1 MGFVICSLVGSCLI
15 RHSSFVIRHLPY
27 PSLERAMSN
36 RIDALLLRM
45 AENGASDLHMVV
57 DQKPKYR
64 IHGDVVLVD
73 DYPVMSENE
82 LGEFLFQI
90 MTEEQRARYLDNHD
104 FDFAYGIS
112 DKARYRC
119 NYFFQRT
126 GYGAVFRIIP
136 SKIATLDDLKLPPV
150 LKRLTDLRSGLVLV
164 TGPTGSGKST
174 TLAAMINHIN
184 ETTRRHILT
193 IEDPVEFVHQNKKS
207 MITHREV
214 GNHTES
220 FASALRAV
228 TRQDADVVLVGE
240 MRDLETIALALS
252 AAAMGTLVYGTL
264 HTNSAAKTIDRIIDV
279 FPSEQQEQ
287 VRTMLSESLRGICAQ
302 QLLRKKG
309 GKGRVAV
316 NEILLG
322 STAVSNLIR
331 EGKIES
337 LINVIQSGRKDGMV
351 VMDEALDKLVKDG
364 IIDGED
370 AYMKAIDKRRF
381 EQYCKDPAAA

>member
-1 MGFVICSLVGSCLI
+1 M
-15 RHSSFVIRHLPY
+15 P
-27 PSLERAMSN
+27 N
-36 RIDALLLRM
+36 RIDPLLLRM
-45 AENGASDLHMVV
+45 KQNDASDLHMVV
-57 DQKPKYR
+57 GQKPKYR
-64 IHGDVVLVD
+64 IHGDIVPVD
-73 DYPVMSENE
+73 DYPVLDDHA

-90 MTEEQRARYLDNHD
+90 TRDEQRDKYEENRD
-104 FDFAYGIS
+104 FDFAYGIG
-112 DKARYRC
+112 DEARYRC

-136 SKIATLDDLKLPPV
+136 TKILTLDELKLPEV
-150 LKRLTDLRSGLVLV
+150 LKRLTELRSGLVLV

-174 TLAAMINHIN
+174 TLAAMIDYIN
-184 ETTRRHILT
+184 SRQRRHILT
-193 IEDPVEFVHQNKKS
+193 IEDPVEFVHHNKMC

-214 GNHTES
+214 GTHTDS
-220 FASALRAV
+220 FASALRAT

-240 MRDLETIALALS
+240 MRDLETISLALS

-279 FPSEQQEQ
+279 FPAEQQEQ
-287 VRTMLSESLRGICAQ
+287 VRTMLSESLKGIVAQ

-322 STAVSNLIR
+322 SAAVSNLIR
-331 EGKIES
+331 EGKIEG
-337 LINVIQSGRKDGMV
+337 LINVIQSGKKEGMQA
-351 VMDEALDKLVKDG
+351 MDEALESLIKSNT
-364 IIDGED
+364 IDGVD

-381 EQYCKDPAAA
+381 EQYYNEAAAV